1 MKNFYKLIFVLGF
14 VSWLT
19 KAYAFDQF
27 VIKNIRINGLQRIEV
42 GTVFSYLPV
51 KIGDTLDNDSADEII
66 KKLYNT
72 GFFKDIRL
80 EEQGGTLIIDLQERP
95 VISELTITGDHEFD
109 HDALVKSLK
118 DNGLADGKIFDQS
131 IIDQAVLSLKSEYYN
146 RGLYSVVITPKVVAL
161 VRNRVTVNINI
172 EEGTPAKISEIEF
185 LGAKNFSQSKLEHQ
199 IFLTTG
205 NWLSWWY
212 KDNQYSSDKLS
223 GDLETIRNFY
233 LNQGY
238 INFKINSVQVQL
250 SANKKSVYIT
260 VNLVE
265 GNQYSIKSI
274 KIAGDSKNVP
284 MSELQKLLTIKP
296 GSIVDQGAINKV
308 SDNIKNKLGKY
319 GYAFA
324 AVNPVPDIDNEN
336 KTVAYTF
343 FIDIGKK
350 IYVRKINISGN
361 DKTRDIVIRRE
372 LRQTEDALYNSDDI
386 QRSKDRLN
394 LLGYFKNTDVST
406 TPVPGTNDEVD
417 MNVKVEENN
426 TGSINFG
433 VGYAQGQGLLLN
445 GSISQTNLF
454 GSGKSASINASTSLL
469 NQSIG
474 LSFTDPYALPN
485 GTSLGY
491 DVYDNGYSPNSAG
504 ISPYSTQTIGGRVR
518 TGVPVSE
525 FDKINFSLGFEN
537 NQISTYGNN
546 VPLRF
551 VQFTNTYGNSVNAV
565 PFSVGWVRNT
575 TDSTLWPT
583 TGALFNQTADMTLP
597 GVGAQYYRLTSQDTW
612 FFPMSTTFT
621 WKTNLQF
628 GLIDAYGSSDMVPF
642 YQNYYMGGIN
652 SVRGYYIGS
661 MGPKDTDGSSLGGT
675 REVIFSNELL
685 FPMPGIKEAKSVRL
699 SVFLDSGSLWGGN
712 SFDLTPQQSLR
723 ASYGVGLTWIS
734 PLGPIKL
741 SYAWPLLNQPNDNLE
756 PFQFMLGTSF

>member
-1 MKNFYKLIFVLGF
+1 MKNIYKLIIIFLILF
-14 VSWLT
+14 PKS
-19 KAYAFDQF
+19 YAIDKF
-27 VIKNIRINGLQRIEV
+27 VIQNIRVNGLQRIEV
-42 GTVFSYLPV
+42 GTVFNYLPV
-51 KIGDTLDNDSADEII
+51 KVGDTMDNEKSDEII
-66 KKLYNT
+66 KKLYTT
-72 GFFKDIRL
+72 GFFKDIRI
-80 EEQGGTLIIDLQERP
+80 EEQGNTLIIDLQERP
-95 VISELTITGDHEFD
+95 VISELTITGDKEFD
-109 HDALVKSLK
+109 HDVLVKSLK
-118 DNGLADGKIFDQS
+118 DNGLSDGKIFDQS
-131 IIDQAVLSLKSEYYN
+131 IIDQAVMSLKSEYYN
-146 RGLYSVVITPKVVAL
+146 RGLYSVTITPKVVAL
-161 VRNRVTVNINI
+161 ARNRVTVNISIN
-172 EEGTPAKISEIEF
+172 EGPPAKIAAIEF
-185 LGAKNFSQSKLEHQ
+185 LGANNFSQGKLENQ

-223 GDLETIRNFY
+223 GDLETVRNFY

-250 SANKKSVYIT
+250 SPNKKSVYIT
-260 VNLVE
+260 VNIVE
-265 GNQYSIKSI
+265 GDQYRVKSV
-274 KIAGDSKNVP
+274 KLAGDSKNVP
-284 MSELQKLLTIKP
+284 TNELQDLIIIKP
-296 GSIVDQGAINKV
+296 GSIVDQGTINKV
-308 SDNIKNKLGKY
+308 SDSLKTKLGVY

-324 AVNPVPDIDNEN
+324 AVNPVPDIDNEA
-336 KTVAYTF
+336 KTVSYTF
-343 FIDIGKK
+343 FVDTGKK

-372 LRQTEDALYNSDDI
+372 LRQSENSLYDSDQI

-433 VGYAQGQGLLLN
+433 VGYAQGQGVLLN

-469 NQSIG
+469 NKSLG
-474 LSFTDPYALPN
+474 VSFTDPYALAN

-491 DVYDNGYSPNSAG
+491 DIYDNIYSPNNSG
-504 ISPYSTQTIGGRVR
+504 ISPYSTQTIGARIR

-537 NQISTYGNN
+537 QQISTYGNN

-551 VQFTNTYGNSVNAV
+551 VQFTNTYGNSVNAI
-565 PFSVGWVRNT
+565 PFSIGWVRNT

-583 TGALFNQTADMTLP
+583 TGALFSQTADMSLP
-597 GVGAQYYRLTSQDTW
+597 GVGAQYYRFTSMDTW
-612 FFPMSTTFT
+612 FFPISTNFT
-621 WKTNLQF
+621 WKTNAQLGF
-628 GLIDAYGSSDMVPF
+628 INPYGSSSAVPF
-642 YQNYYMGGIN
+642 YQSYYMGGIN

-661 MGPKDTDGSSLGGT
+661 MGPKDTDGTSLGGT
-675 REVIFSNELL
+675 RSIIFSNELL
-685 FPMPGIKEAKSVRL
+685 FPMPGIKEAKTVRL
-699 SVFLDSGSLWGGN
+699 SVFLDSGALWGGN
-712 SFDLTPQQSLR
+712 NFDLTPQQSFR
-723 ASYGVGLTWIS
+723 ASYGLGLNWIS

-741 SYAWPLLNQPNDNLE
+741 SYALPLFNKPNDQLE

>member
-1 MKNFYKLIFVLGF
+1 MRNIYKYIIILLILI
-14 VSWLT
+14 S
-19 KAYAFDQF
+19 KSYAINQF
-27 VIKNIRINGLQRIEV
+27 VIKNIRVNGLQRIEV

-51 KIGDTLDNDSADEII
+51 KVGDTLDNEKADEIV
-66 KKLYNT
+66 KKLYTT

-95 VISELTITGDHEFD
+95 VISALTITGDKEFD
-109 HDALVKSLK
+109 HDLLVKSLK
-118 DNGLADGKIFDQS
+118 DNGLADGRIFDQS
-131 IIDQAVLSLKSEYYN
+131 VIDQAVMSLKSEYYN
-146 RGLYSVVITPKVVAL
+146 RGLYSVSITPKVVAL
-161 VRNRVTVNINI
+161 ARNRVTVNINI
-172 EEGTPAKISEIEF
+172 NEGPPAKIAAIEF
-185 LGAKNFSQSKLEHQ
+185 VGAKNFSQSKLENQ

-250 SANKKSVYIT
+250 SPDKKSVYIT

-265 GNQYSIKSI
+265 GDQYRIKDV
-274 KIAGDSKNVP
+274 KLAGDSRNVP
-284 MSELQKLLTIKP
+284 RSQLQELLVIKP
-296 GSIVDQGAINKV
+296 HSIVDQGEINKV
-308 SDNIKNKLGKY
+308 SEALKNKLGTY

-324 AVNPVPDIDNEN
+324 AVNPIPDINDET

-343 FIDIGKK
+343 FIDTGKK

-361 DKTRDIVIRRE
+361 DKTRDIVVRRE
-372 LRQTEDALYNSDDI
+372 LRQNEDSLYDSDQI

-406 TPVPGTNDEVD
+406 APVPGTNDEVD

-433 VGYAQGQGLLLN
+433 VGYAQGQGVLLN
-445 GSISQTNLF
+445 GSVSQSNLF

-474 LSFTDPYALPN
+474 VSFTDPYALAN

-491 DVYDNGYSPNSAG
+491 DIYDNGYFPNQSD
-504 ISPYSTQTIGGRVR
+504 ISPYSTQTLGGRVR

-525 FDKINFSLGFEN
+525 FDKINFSFGFEN
-537 NQISTYGNN
+537 QQIATYGNN

-551 VQFTNTYGNSVNAV
+551 VQFINTYGNSVNAL
-565 PFSVGWVRNT
+565 PFSVSWVRNT

-583 TGALFNQTADMTLP
+583 TGALFNQVGDMSLP
-597 GVGAQYYRLTSQDTW
+597 GVGAQYYRFTSQDTW
-612 FFPMSTTFT
+612 FFPISTNFT
-621 WKTNLQF
+621 WKTNAQVGF
-628 GLIDAYGSSDMVPF
+628 INPYGSSSAVPF

-661 MGPKDTDGSSLGGT
+661 LGPKDTDGTYLGGT
-675 REVIFSNELL
+675 RSVIFSNELL
-685 FPMPGIKEAKSVRL
+685 FPMPGIKEAKTVRL
-699 SVFLDSGSLWGGN
+699 SLFLDSGSLWGGN
-712 SFDLTPQQSLR
+712 NFDLTPGQSLR
-723 ASYGVGLTWIS
+723 ASYGVGLNWIS

-741 SYAWPLLNQPNDNLE
+741 SYAFPLFNQPNDNLE
-756 PFQFMLGTSF
+756 PFQFILGSSF